1 MLMENLEKTKKS
13 KRKTPPL
20 TISGYTDSEMEQLYS
35 QAKSKV
41 GEKPPT
47 ENLNEPKMDFKVAD
61 RAVQHSGTGKT
72 VKIDPSRDSLLTD
85 FGRETLEDRY
95 LMKGESFQELFARVA
110 SYYGDDD
117 EHSQRLYDYI
127 SQLWFM
133 PATPIL
139 SNGGNKSCLLY
150 TSPSPR
156 D

>member
-1 MLMENLEKTKKS
+1 MMLMENLEKTKKS

-61 RAVQHSGTGKT
+61 RAVQHSVTGKT

-85 FGRETLEDRY
+85 FGRETLEDR
-95 LMKGESFQELFARVA
+95 
-110 SYYGDDD
+110 
-117 EHSQRLYDYI
+117 
-127 SQLWFM
+127 
-133 PATPIL
+133 
-139 SNGGNKSCLLY
+139 
-150 TSPSPR
+150 
-156 D
+156 